1 MLGLV
6 VITGRTEEDLSGIP
20 MNLLLL
26 LLLLL
31 QQNQKVCWRFM
42 TCVVEPGKMLSI
54 VF

>member
-26 LLLLL
+26 LLL

-42 TCVVEPGKMLSI
+42 TYVVEPGKMLSI